1 MAFWKKGGAHKD
13 EPGTVTGIIGQEMQ
27 LDGNISFK
35 GKLRLDGRVQGN
47 IRGDYLIMGE
57 KGLVVGDV
65 LVNTFIC
72 AGRVEG
78 NVSVKKF
85 QISASGVI
93 NGKVEASDLEV
104 ESGACLSGEI
114 KSRNKEL
121 PSGQGSSAIVEDEQ
135 EPANKAEP
143 AAAA

>member
-1 MAFWKKGGAHKD
+1 MAFWKKGGGHKD

-27 LDGNISFK
+27 LDGDISFK

-93 NGKVEASDLEV
+93 KGKVEASDLEV

-114 KSRNKEL
+114 KSRNKEMPL
-121 PSGQGSSAIVEDEQ
+121 GSSATVEGEQ
-135 EPANKAEP
+135 EPANKADP
-143 AAAA
+143 AAVA